1 MASTKDAA
9 GSAMENLVVAQVRRR
24 FAFLARAPLPAVL
37 PHPSSSEL
45 DGDTLMIDFD
55 GWKLELAHPVDFD
68 FPLLFMLASLLLLAA
83 QISTSR

>member
-1 MASTKDAA
+1 MASAKDAA

-24 FAFLARAPLPAVL
+24 FAFLARAPLLAVL

-55 GWKLELAHPVDFD
+55 GWKLEMAHPVDFD
-68 FPLLFMLASLLLLAA
+68 FPLLFMF
-83 QISTSR
+83 RYDWF

>member
-1 MASTKDAA
+1 MASAKDAA

-55 GWKLELAHPVDFD
+55 G
-68 FPLLFMLASLLLLAA
+68 
-83 QISTSR
+83 